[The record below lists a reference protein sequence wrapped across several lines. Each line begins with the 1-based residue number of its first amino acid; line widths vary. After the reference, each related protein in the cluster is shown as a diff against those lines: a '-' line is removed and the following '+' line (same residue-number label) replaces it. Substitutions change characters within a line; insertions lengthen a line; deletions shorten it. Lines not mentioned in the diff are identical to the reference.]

1 MIPEDP
7 EHSNGG
13 VSAAFRNTLGKIGTE
28 RAQRIL
34 NVLLEAPFFYRD
46 DDVDLFG
53 LLRRRQSLFQE
64 FFEVFFGWELYVDQ
78 QMARLIK
85 RKTFNPQLKPSQR
98 HVFRISGRHQYVLFT
113 LLLEFYQH
121 QADEQNVDLER
132 EPEVRF
138 VLADFVEFAFKRYR
152 EELGSGMPEEAFIL
166 GEMRSLFKKLEHH
179 RFIDL
184 AETTGIVTEE
194 GLSAGFT
201 REGASS
207 VLYGMLPGL
216 RCYRPDELSG
226 LERLDQS
233 QTNSSGNGRVGIGDP
248 MESILGAEPDETE
261 SAGVE
266 EVET

>member
-1 MIPEDP
+1 MIPED
-7 EHSNGG
+7 SDLANGS
-13 VSAAFRNTLGKIGTE
+13 VSVAFRSTLGKVGAE
-28 RAQRIL
+28 KAQRVL
-34 NVLLEAPFFYRD
+34 NVLLESPFFYRE

-78 QMARLIK
+78 QVARLIK
-85 RKTFNPQLKPSQR
+85 PRTFNPQLKPSQR
-98 HVFRISGRHQYVLFT
+98 HVFRITGQHQYVLFI

-152 EELGSGMPEEAFIL
+152 EELGGGMPEEAFIL

-179 RFIDL
+179 RFIAM
-184 AETTGIVTEE
+184 AETIGIVAEE

-201 REGASS
+201 REGVSS
-207 VLYGMLPGL
+207 VLYAMLPGL
-216 RCYRPDELSG
+216 RCYRPEELSR
-226 LERLDQS
+226 LELLGQS
-233 QTNSSGNGRVGIGDP
+233 HVADNGNGHGDSSDP
-248 MESILGAEPDETE
+248 VEKHLESEPSEEASAE
-261 SAGVE
+261 VE
-266 EVET
+266 EVES